1 MYDNFNFWYFVL
13 GNWMT
18 DLGGH
23 TKIEVDLIVAVVEA
37 LAVLSI
43 PDKQVLIETK
53 LLPTLTKWSEE
64 AIEEAVEIKDEVRE
78 VEKLINEEAS
88 EIAETLGMN
97 IRHA

>member
-1 MYDNFNFWYFVL
+1 
-13 GNWMT
+13 MT

-23 TKIEVDLIVAVVEA
+23 SKVEVDLIVAVVEA

-64 AIEEAVEIKDEVRE
+64 VIEAVEIKDEVRE
-78 VEKLINEEAS
+78 VEKLVNEETS
-88 EIAETLGMN
+88 EIAETLGMDLFFF
-97 IRHA
+97 HSKDDSET